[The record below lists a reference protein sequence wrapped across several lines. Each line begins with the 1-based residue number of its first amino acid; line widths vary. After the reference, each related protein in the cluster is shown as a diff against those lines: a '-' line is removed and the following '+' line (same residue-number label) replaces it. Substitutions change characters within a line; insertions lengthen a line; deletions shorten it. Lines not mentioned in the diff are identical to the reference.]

1 MKNFLLTILFAV
13 VALNISADQ
22 AQTQEPLPQ
31 SSNSAVVDQAKQ
43 AYDKALADEKTAQEN
58 FNQARGLDKKNA
70 QELLAVAKNTTMLTQ
85 QAFDRARA
93 KASNQ

>member
-1 MKNFLLTILFAV
+1 MKNFLFSLLFAV
-13 VALNISADQ
+13 AVLNISADQ
-22 AQTQEPLPQ
+22 MQSQEQLPQ
-31 SSNSAVVDQAKQ
+31 ASTSVVVDQAKQ
-43 AYDKALADEKTAQEN
+43 AYEKALIEEKTALEN

-70 QELLAVAKNTTMLTQ
+70 QELLAVAKNTTMLTK